1 MLSQSGMVICFLG
14 SLRFR
19 GLSRLTLK
27 GNEVGSEERLLEGKI
42 GRVRTVLT
50 GPDGF
55 IYILTDEN
63 DGQVLRLQ
71 PPS

>member
-1 MLSQSGMVICFLG
+1 M
-14 SLRFR
+14 
-19 GLSRLTLK
+19 TLK
-27 GNEVGSEERLLEGKI
+27 GNEVDSEERLLDGKF
-42 GRVRTVLT
+42 GRVRTVVT